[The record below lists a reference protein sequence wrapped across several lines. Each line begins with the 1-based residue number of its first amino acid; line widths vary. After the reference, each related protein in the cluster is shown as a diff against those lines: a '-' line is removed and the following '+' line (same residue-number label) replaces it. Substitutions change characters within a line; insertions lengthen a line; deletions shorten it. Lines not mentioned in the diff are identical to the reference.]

1 VAIYIRANLEHL
13 KIENVPKIDNVY
25 ICGAIV
31 KFNPYLNLN
40 ILSVY
45 YPEGPKDD
53 NSDWLKN
60 IESNNTK
67 WLILGDFNAHST
79 FWDNECSS
87 NSNNR
92 FVDNISDSNFY
103 LLNDGSI
110 TRIPD
115 ISGHRPSAIDLSL
128 ISSDLAIKSCWKTFS
143 ESLGS
148 DHLPVIITIN
158 DQISSNDYNEEDKI
172 PKFLYKNA
180 DWNCFQSLMQLKN
193 TENIEHSNIDIFY
206 NNIVSSIIEIA
217 DKTIPRK
224 RINNSKHKG
233 NSWWNTDCEKAVSDK
248 KESFKRWLKNRSE
261 ENHKDMKRYKII
273 CNRVIAQAKQ
283 KYWADYCTKEISE
296 SKDLHKVWKKVKQLK
311 NGCHLQSYPIKLD
324 DKIFPSSSEKAEAF
338 VNQFAST
345 MLSSSLTKNRQEYRK
360 NEEAI
365 LKNENQSTPEDNVIN
380 SRFTYQEFLDALKS
394 FEGNNSAVG
403 IDGMS
408 YQLLIHLPENWKKL
422 LFTFYQKCW
431 LDGLFPS
438 SWKQS
443 VIIPVLKQGKC
454 KSAVNSYRP
463 IALTSHACKLYEK
476 MILTRLTYFCEKYN
490 IIPLVQAGF
499 RKGRC
504 TSDHLVKLSAHI
516 KNQFSKRKSIIATF
530 FDVSKAYDSV
540 WHTKLL
546 TKLKDIGVSGTMY
559 DCLVNF
565 LSERSICTRVGNT
578 YSSFRSID
586 MGIPQGS
593 IISPLLFSILLHDL
607 PKSLDQ
613 NTHVVQYAD
622 DIAIWINSSIKKRS
636 GKRIINHVQN
646 LYQKELDKIVNYMY
660 QNGMELSGEKTCLMF
675 FNNGQKPVNLPK
687 LEINGIQ
694 LSYESKVKFLG
705 VYFTPKLNWKVHID
719 YLITKARK
727 RLNFL
732 KLVSAQPWSQDSKTL
747 IHLAVSLIRSK
758 LSYGQEVYF
767 SAAKS
772 LLAKL
777 QSIDSRSIKIGLGV
791 PIHSNTI
798 KVYKEAGILSL
809 SEFRKLSVAKYIVRG
824 LSTPNSAEDGILLN
838 AENYPKRAKNI
849 TYLQQV
855 LNYTGDLMQSCNVN
869 IEDIPIMPTIPI
881 FPQWEHC
888 PAIFDL
894 EYTTVKKE
902 DINLLTV
909 EAKNHLFNKY
919 EYHLKIFTDGSV
931 LPSTDSGCGF
941 VIPDLKIQKAFY
953 LGKRFSI
960 FTAELYAILMALEFI
975 FYLQFS
981 IFRIVFCVDSKSVL
995 YALQGWSFK
1004 NRSDLLYD
1012 IKLLISHISM
1022 RGSEITFCW
1031 IPSHCNILYNDVAD
1045 RLAKCGASNS
1055 IEANLIS
1062 NTKLAKYE
1070 IISILEYAVRNKFFD
1085 KKSKLYSCNR
1095 HLSKLIYKLKLNAWN
1110 TKFSQNVVCVCSQ
1123 QISVKHIFF
1132 ECPVLL
1138 KLYAEKS
1145 LKMKNFDISSIFD
1158 SDIIVD
1164 IVKIIS
1170 ISPVYSLL

>member
-1 VAIYIRANLEHL
+1 
-13 KIENVPKIDNVY
+13 
-25 ICGAIV
+25 
-31 KFNPYLNLN
+31 
-40 ILSVY
+40 
-45 YPEGPKDD
+45 
-53 NSDWLKN
+53 
-60 IESNNTK
+60 
-67 WLILGDFNAHST
+67 
-79 FWDNECSS
+79 
-87 NSNNR
+87 
-92 FVDNISDSNFY
+92 
-103 LLNDGSI
+103 
-110 TRIPD
+110 
-115 ISGHRPSAIDLSL
+115 
-128 ISSDLAIKSCWKTFS
+128 
-143 ESLGS
+143 
-148 DHLPVIITIN
+148 
-158 DQISSNDYNEEDKI
+158 
-172 PKFLYKNA
+172 
-180 DWNCFQSLMQLKN
+180 
-193 TENIEHSNIDIFY
+193 
-206 NNIVSSIIEIA
+206 
-217 DKTIPRK
+217 
-224 RINNSKHKG
+224 
-233 NSWWNTDCEKAVSDK
+233 
-248 KESFKRWLKNRSE
+248 
-261 ENHKDMKRYKII
+261 MKRYKII
-273 CNRVIAQAKQ
+273 CNRVVEQAKQ
-283 KYWADYCTKEISE
+283 KYWADFCIKEISE

-311 NGCHLQSYPIKLD
+311 NGSHLQSYPINLNNQN
-324 DKIFPSSSEKAEAF
+324 FPSSLEKAEAF

-345 MLSSSLTKNRQEYRK
+345 MVSSSLTKNRQEYRK
-360 NEEAI
+360 TEEI
-365 LKNENQSTPEDNVIN
+365 RSKNESQSTSDDNVIN
-380 SRFTYQEFLDALKS
+380 SCFTFQEFIDALKS

-422 LFTFYQKCW
+422 LFSFYQKCW
-431 LDGLFPS
+431 LDGMFPS

-454 KSAVNSYRP
+454 KTAVNSYRP
-463 IALTSHACKLYEK
+463 IALTSHACKLFEK
-476 MILTRLTYFCEKYN
+476 MILTRLNYFCEKYN

-546 TKLKDIGVSGTMY
+546 SKLKDIGVSGIMY
-559 DCLVNF
+559 KYIVNF
-565 LSERSICTRVGNT
+565 LCERSICTRVGNT
-578 YSSFRSID
+578 YSSFRKID

-607 PKSLDQ
+607 PKSLAE

-622 DIAIWINSSIKKRS
+622 DIAIWIKTSIKKRS

-646 LYQKELDKIVNYMY
+646 LYQKELDKIANYMY

-675 FNNGQKPVNLPK
+675 FNNGQKPFNLPS
-687 LEINGIQ
+687 LQINGIQ
-694 LSYESKVKFLG
+694 LKYESEVKFLG

-791 PIHSNTI
+791 PVHSNTV
-798 KVYKEAGILSL
+798 KTYKEAGILSL
-809 SEFRKLSVAKYIVRG
+809 SEHRKLSVAKYIIRG
-824 LSTPNSAEDGILLN
+824 LSVPNSAEDGILLN

-849 TYLQQV
+849 TYLQPV
-855 LNYTGDLMQSCNVN
+855 LNYTYDLMQTCNVS
-869 IEDIPIMPTIPI
+869 IEDIPVMPTTPI

-888 PAIFDL
+888 PAIFDTD
-894 EYTTVKKE
+894 YTKIQKE
-902 DINLLTV
+902 EINLLTL
-909 EAKNHLFNKY
+909 EAKAHLVKNY
-919 EYHLKIFTDGSV
+919 DYHLKIFTDGSV

-975 FYLQFS
+975 FNLQFS

-995 YALQGWSFK
+995 YALQSWSCK
-1004 NRSDLLYD
+1004 NRSDLIFD

-1022 RGSEITFCW
+1022 RGSEISFCW
-1031 IPSHCNILYNDVAD
+1031 IPSHCNIIYNDVAD

-1055 IEANLIS
+1055 SEANFIS
-1062 NTKLAKYE
+1062 NAKLAKYE
-1070 IISILEYAVRNKFFD
+1070 IISILENYVRTNFFD
-1085 KKSKLYSCNR
+1085 KKSKYYSCNR

-1123 QISVKHIFF
+1123 DISVNHLFF
-1132 ECPVLL
+1132 ECPILL
-1138 KLYAEKS
+1138 KLYSEKN
-1145 LKMKNFDISSIFD
+1145 LKTNNFDILSIFD

-1164 IVKIIS
+1164 IMKVIYN
-1170 ISPVYSLL
+1170 SPVHSLL